1 MTFTEYKLTDK
12 STNKPNIQTQYK
24 AFNALLSI
32 LVTISATLTVNFS
45 RYFFIVLHQSN
56 IFEDFSVFLWY
67 LFFSFVAAQ
76 RELQGTGC
84 SRICSIAA
92 ESEGSFRL
100 WNTEIQTETVNH
112 LSWSRT
118 RSTQRGNPTRGSGD
132 DLRWSGGGTLDWNWQ
147 VFFHPFWYF
156 LPKKK
161 IYLLQYSV
169 KNFTLRA
176 TIYNFWGGMVFRII
190 YTPNSKSNNYSWNL
204 VWSKLVSNNKTF
216 ATLEPVSMF
225 LGVCSL
231 SWSGPGLPS
240 ILDVWYSSGDICGE
254 RWW

>member
-118 RSTQRGNPTRGSGD
+118 RSTQRGNPARGSGD

-161 IYLLQYSV
+161 IFFFPISMEV
-169 KNFTLRA
+169 EGFTFSR
-176 TIYNFWGGMVFRII
+176 IIPPPGGMI
-190 YTPNSKSNNYSWNL
+190 YDAQLGGGEMKSWDINRHFFSFYSNSI
-204 VWSKLVSNNKTF
+204 F
-216 ATLEPVSMF
+216 F
-225 LGVCSL
+225 
-231 SWSGPGLPS
+231 
-240 ILDVWYSSGDICGE
+240 D
-254 RWW
+254 